1 MSYDEAWDQS
11 SSITEEMDD
20 LEDPHCQSTLYF
32 TSFNM
37 QSLHAPNF
45 QKLANIWEARAPAR
59 TASGSK
65 SKPTTWPILRSACED
80 TQWSGW
86 KRNNAG
92 TAGSCSVSPLTSVE
106 MRTEN
111 PRSMSLWPPW
121 PEGQSCRLLFLVFRD
136 PTPLS
141 IFHNAN
147 SRQSLLANPS
157 NIGQVQKALEGR
169 SINLWDSDLKAYPSN
184 IGQVQR
190 ALEGQSTDLWDSE

>member
-1 MSYDEAWDQS
+1 
-11 SSITEEMDD
+11 MDD

-86 KRNNAG
+86 KRNAETNAG

-106 MRTEN
+106 MRTGQRIPGLCPCGHPDLRDSHADFSSLSSGILRHCQFFIMFWMPIRDN
-111 PRSMSLWPPW
+111 PYL
-121 PEGQSCRLLFLVFRD
+121 
-136 PTPLS
+136 PTLQ
-141 IFHNAN
+141 I
-147 SRQSLLANPS
+147 
-157 NIGQVQKALEGR
+157 
-169 SINLWDSDLKAYPSN
+169 
-184 IGQVQR
+184 
-190 ALEGQSTDLWDSE
+190 